1 MMLLVMDSTSRRG
14 DFVVYSQTLAATGLG
29 RAFGVILLLSAAVLG
44 FLLWLVYVKQ
54 GAGYSSKVIDQLP
67 AVNAAL
73 NSLSTVF
80 LVAAFIAVKN
90 RLYRRHMKLML
101 AALCSSAL
109 FFVCYVV
116 YHDARG
122 DVKFH
127 GAGEIRPVYFSILIS
142 HIVLSAVVV
151 PMILGSFYLSLS
163 GRFALHRKFS
173 RWTFPI
179 WLYVSVTGVI
189 VFAMLKIYSS
199 AK

>member
-1 MMLLVMDSTSRRG
+1 MMLSVMDSTSG
-14 DFVVYSQTLAATGLG
+14 QSDFAIYSQTLAATSLT
-29 RAFGVILLLSAAVLG
+29 RALAVILFLSAGVLG

-80 LVAAFIAVKN
+80 LVAGFIAIKN

-116 YHDARG
+116 YHNARG
-122 DVKFH
+122 DVKFQ
-127 GAGEIRPVYFSILIS
+127 GAGPIRPVYFSILIS
-142 HIVLSAVVV
+142 HILLSAVVV
-151 PMILGSFYLSLS
+151 PMILCSFYLSLS

-189 VFAMLKIYSS
+189 VFAMLKIFAG